1 MKLARPIAAGASV
14 LAAVGLS
21 VEAWRLAHAES
32 IVADSNAT
40 LESAQWRKSPPALD
54 AWLQVRTALLEAER
68 LAPRSPIVSESLG
81 VLHARRSSS
90 REFLIYARDYFA
102 HSLEARPTS
111 PYTWANYAETKYLL
125 GETGPAFEQALVNA
139 AHLGPWE
146 PEVQRLVA
154 DIGLAVHREVKPETR
169 AVIASVVA
177 LGMRRNPLEILQISE
192 RRGRLDVAC
201 IHVTNNRRVTDPQ
214 WTERCR
220 KARPQ

>member
-1 MKLARPIAAGASV
+1 MTLLRPVAAGASV
-14 LAAVGLS
+14 LVAIGLS
-21 VEAWRLAHAES
+21 VEAWRLAQAES
-32 IVADSNAT
+32 IVAQSNTT
-40 LESAQWRKSPPALD
+40 LESVVWRKSPPPLE
-54 AWLQVRTALLEAER
+54 AWLRVRNELLEAER

-102 HSLEARPTS
+102 RSIEMRPTS
-111 PYTWANYAETKYLL
+111 PYTWANFAETKYLL
-125 GETGPAFEQALVNA
+125 GETGFAFEQAIVNA

-146 PEVQRLVA
+146 PEVQRLIA
-154 DIGLAVHREVKPETR
+154 DLGLAVHHEVKPETR

-192 RRGRLDVAC
+192 NRGRLDVTC
-201 IHVTNNRRVTDPQ
+201 MHVANNRRVTDSR